1 MIKDFFRTLLFDT
14 TVGDLGGATGDAGS
28 GAGSGAGDM
37 PQQDQWW
44 VILVYVALFGA
55 LFYFMMYRPQKKKEK
70 QKKNMLDGMKKGDK
84 ITTIGGIQGR
94 ISQIKDDAIIIE
106 VASIGSAEK
115 VKLEIQKWAIGT
127 VDSQNDSDA
136 D

>member
-14 TVGDLGGATGDAGS
+14 TVGDLGGASGDA
-28 GAGSGAGDM
+28 GAGSGTGDV
-37 PQQDQWW
+37 PQQSPW
-44 VILVYVALFGA
+44 ILLVYVALFGA

-94 ISQIKDDAIIIE
+94 IAQIKDDAIIIE

>member
-14 TVGDLGGATGDAGS
+14 TVGDLGGASGGDAGS
-28 GAGSGAGDM
+28 GAGTGDM
-37 PQQDQWW
+37 PQQSPW
-44 VILVYVALFGA
+44 ILLVYVVLIGA

>member
-14 TVGDLGGATGDAGS
+14 TLGDLGSGSATTDGSGTTGSAGS
-28 GAGSGAGDM
+28 GS
-37 PQQDQWW
+37 PW
-44 VILVYVALFGA
+44 ILVVYIVIIAA
-55 LFYFMMYRPQKKKEK
+55 CFYFLMYRPQKKKEK
-70 QKKNMLDGMKKGDK
+70 QKKSMLDDMKKGDK

-94 ISQIKDDAIIIE
+94 IAQIKDDAIVIE

-115 VKLEIQKWAIGT
+115 VKLEIQKWAIGS
-127 VDSQNDSDA
+127 VDSQSGSDA

>member
-14 TVGDLGGATGDAGS
+14 TVGDLGGAAGDAGS
-28 GAGSGAGDM
+28 GSGAGTGDM
-37 PQQDQWW
+37 PQQSPW
-44 VILVYVALFGA
+44 ILLVYVALFGA

-70 QKKNMLDGMKKGDK
+70 QKKNMLEGMKKGDK

-94 ISQIKDDAIIIE
+94 IAQIKDDAIVIE

>member
-14 TVGDLGGATGDAGS
+14 AVGDIGSGSTATDTTGDGS
-28 GAGSGAGDM
+28 SGS
-37 PQQDQWW
+37 PW
-44 VILVYVALFGA
+44 VLIIYIVIIAA
-55 LFYFMMYRPQKKKEK
+55 CFYFLMYRPQKKKEK
-70 QKKNMLDGMKKGDK
+70 QKKSMLDDMKKGDK

-94 ISQIKDDAIIIE
+94 IAQIKDDAIVIE

-115 VKLEIQKWAIGT
+115 VKLEIQKWAIGS
-127 VDSQNDSDA
+127 VDSQSGSDA

>member
-14 TVGDLGGATGDAGS
+14 TVGDLGGAAGDAGS
-28 GAGSGAGDM
+28 GSGAGAGDV
-37 PQQDQWW
+37 PQQSPW
-44 VILVYVALFGA
+44 ILLVYVALFGA

-70 QKKNMLDGMKKGDK
+70 QKKNMLEGMKKGDK

-94 ISQIKDDAIIIE
+94 IAQIKDDAIVIE

-127 VDSQNDSDA
+127 VDSQDDSDA

>member
-14 TVGDLGGATGDAGS
+14 TVGDLGGASGGDAGS
-28 GAGSGAGDM
+28 GAGTGDM
-37 PQQDQWW
+37 PQQSPW
-44 VILVYVALFGA
+44 ILLVYVALFGA

>member
-14 TVGDLGGATGDAGS
+14 TVGDLGSAAGDAGT
-28 GAGSGAGDM
+28 GTGTGDQ
-37 PQQDQWW
+37 PQQSPW
-44 VILVYVALFGA
+44 ILIIYVALIGA

-70 QKKNMLDGMKKGDK
+70 QKKNMLEGMKKGDK

>member
-14 TVGDLGGATGDAGS
+14 TVGDLGGATTGDAGS
-28 GAGSGAGDM
+28 GAGTQ
-37 PQQDQWW
+37 PQQSPW
-44 VILVYVALFGA
+44 ILLIYVVAFGA

-70 QKKNMLDGMKKGDK
+70 QKKNMLEGMKKGDK
-84 ITTIGGIQGR
+84 ITTIGGIQGK
-94 ISQIKDDAIIIE
+94 IAQIKDDAIVIE
-106 VASIGSAEK
+106 VASIGNAER

-127 VDSQNDSDA
+127 VESQNDSDA

>member
-1 MIKDFFRTLLFDT
+1 MIKDFFRTLMFDT
-14 TVGDLGGATGDAGS
+14 TVGDLGGATGDAG
-28 GAGSGAGDM
+28 AGSGAGDA
-37 PQQDQWW
+37 PQQSPW
-44 VILVYVALFGA
+44 ILLVYVALIGA